1 MKNRIQILGLVLL
14 LSACPANVK
23 SQEST
28 MVVKLKS
35 GVSNSLNIKSIK
47 SIHLASGMLYLNE
60 FDGTNAVYANADI
73 QKIYF
78 EVATSVPSV
87 PENPNVLAYPNPTL
101 GLVYFKGLTEETI
114 PVHVFNLSGVEVF
127 SGRINSSVQ
136 SLDISFLPRGIYLIN
151 LNNKLVK
158 MIKL

>member
-1 MKNRIQILGLVLL
+1 MKKRIQILGLVLL
-14 LSACPANVK
+14 MSAGLANVK
-23 SQEST
+23 SQESNL
-28 MVVKLKS
+28 VVKLKS
-35 GVSNSLNIKSIK
+35 GLSNSLSIKSIK
-47 SIHLASGMLYLNE
+47 SIYLASSMLYLNV

-78 EVATSVPSV
+78 EDATAVAPVA
-87 PENPNVLAYPNPTL
+87 ENTKLLAYPNPTK
-101 GLVYFKGLTEETI
+101 GVVYFRGLTEESV
-114 PVHVFNLSGVEVF
+114 PVRVFNLSGVEVLN
-127 SGRINSSVQ
+127 GRINSSVQ